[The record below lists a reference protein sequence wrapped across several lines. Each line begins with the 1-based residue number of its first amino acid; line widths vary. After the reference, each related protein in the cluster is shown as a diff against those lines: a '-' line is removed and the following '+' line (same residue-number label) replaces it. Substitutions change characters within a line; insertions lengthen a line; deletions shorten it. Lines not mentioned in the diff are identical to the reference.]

1 MVVVASVGRWRA
13 VAVSRSEGS
22 SCCPYVCVPVC
33 LPSCSAPNRGHRT
46 NPARGGSAMVAALW
60 NVVAGSIPG
69 VGGRFVSSTLSE
81 ECPTKYGGG
90 GGAHGDSARG
100 TARGSRAGPPHA
112 DIPHGAAPLTR
123 HAVGVVVGGV
133 GTCTHPKKNKDP
145 DNKFSEVGKEVEGRR
160 REHCYCR
167 LPARAGPLL

>member
-1 MVVVASVGRWRA
+1 
-13 VAVSRSEGS
+13 
-22 SCCPYVCVPVC
+22 
-33 LPSCSAPNRGHRT
+33 
-46 NPARGGSAMVAALW
+46 MVAALW
-60 NVVAGSIPG
+60 NVVAGRIPG

-133 GTCTHPKKNKDP
+133 RALTQKKTRTLTTSLEK
-145 DNKFSEVGKEVEGRR
+145 KSKAEVLICFLSQ
-160 REHCYCR
+160 RENIITIVDY
-167 LPARAGPLL
+167 PL